1 MEQVEG
7 HIKTVLLA
15 SGSISDLECLESWLK
30 PLGCRTIRA
39 ENFLSLINSLFH
51 YRVQLLV
58 SDVELP
64 DISMTAFL
72 PFLRER
78 FRDVKVILTMKHHYP
93 DLELSLRKHNILYLM
108 HWPMNGRLLASIVE
122 KGLEKYA
129 RGLISA

>member
-1 MEQVEG
+1 MEQVNDCV
-7 HIKTVLLA
+7 KTVLLA
-15 SGSISDLECLESWLK
+15 SGSSSDLECLETWLK

-51 YRVQLLV
+51 YRVHLLV

-64 DISMTAFL
+64 DISMSAFL

-78 FRDVKVILTMKHHYP
+78 FRDVKVILTMKQHYP
-93 DLELSLRKHNILYLM
+93 ELELSLRKHNILYLM
-108 HWPMNGRLLASIVE
+108 HWPMNGRLLASVVE
-122 KGLEKYA
+122 KGLEKYS